1 MNSRAKVERCLVLG
15 GRGFIGSHVTD
26 ALLRQGMVV
35 RCFDR
40 SGPSPAVRPAS
51 GGSIEFVQGDFTN
64 PVDVERAVDGCTT
77 CIHLVSTTLPKS
89 SNLAPAY
96 DVESNLVGTIHLLEL
111 AVRRGLR
118 KVVFVSSGGT
128 VYGIPRSIPIVETDP
143 TEPISSYG
151 ITKLAIEKYL
161 HLFHVMHG
169 LDYSILR
176 LSNPYGEGQRLNAS
190 QGAVAVFMGKVLDGE
205 PIEIWGDG
213 STVRDYVYVR
223 DVAGAVLAAVHH
235 SPVDRVFNIG
245 AGVGHSLNDLIEA
258 IERATGRTAL
268 RHYLPARNFDVP
280 VNVLSIT
287 RAREQ
292 LGWSPTVAFDK
303 GIELLA
309 DWIDRQSAR
318 PHTP

>member
-1 MNSRAKVERCLVLG
+1 MSSGAKVERCLVLG
-15 GRGFIGSHVTD
+15 ARGFIGAHVTD
-26 ALLRQGMVV
+26 ALLRLGIVV

-40 SGPSPAVRPAS
+40 SGPSPSARPVS
-51 GGSIEFVQGDFTN
+51 GGSMEFIQGDFTN
-64 PVDVERAVDGCTT
+64 AVDLERAVDGCTS
-77 CIHLVSTTLPKS
+77 CVHLVSTTLPKS

-96 DVESNLVGTIHLLEL
+96 DVESNLVGTIRLLEL
-111 AVRRGLR
+111 AVRRGMR

-213 STVRDYVYVR
+213 SIVRDYVYVR
-223 DVAGAVLAAVHH
+223 DVAGAVLAALHR

-245 AGVGHSLNDLIEA
+245 SGVGHSLNDLIEA
-258 IERATGRTAL
+258 LERATGRTAL

-280 VNVLSIT
+280 ANVLSIA

-292 LGWSPTVAFDK
+292 LGWSPTVAFDT
-303 GIELLA
+303 GIKRFA

-318 PHTP
+318 PRTQ